1 MLVVTDRDRKAW
13 VWQLVTV
20 QDSDFGDIAAVSAVT
35 WVVRAGRERNEQE
48 PLVSAGEALFKLS
61 PGTPRN
67 IGRNI
72 KGLEDLQ
79 ARYGWSQRPHNLNIT
94 YEDTLAKF
102 SFFLTS
108 NKKF

>member
-1 MLVVTDRDRKAW
+1 MA
-13 VWQLVTV
+13 
-20 QDSDFGDIAAVSAVT
+20 
-35 WVVRAGRERNEQE
+35 
-48 PLVSAGEALFKLS
+48 SAGEALLKLS

-67 IGRNI
+67 IRRNI

-79 ARYGWSQRPHNLNIT
+79 ARYGWRPHNLNIT

-102 SFFLTS
+102 SLFLTS

>member
-1 MLVVTDRDRKAW
+1 M
-13 VWQLVTV
+13 VWQLVTI
-20 QDSDFGDIAAVSAVT
+20 QGSDFGDIAAVSAVT
-35 WVVRAGRERNEQE
+35 GVVREGREWNVQE
-48 PLVSAGEALFKLS
+48 PLASAGEALFKLS

-72 KGLEDLQ
+72 EGLEDIQ

-102 SFFLTS
+102 SFFFLTS

>member
-1 MLVVTDRDRKAW
+1 MVTDIDRKAW

-20 QDSDFGDIAAVSAVT
+20 QGSDFGDIAAVSAVT
-35 WVVRAGRERNEQE
+35 GVVRAGREWNEQE
-48 PLVSAGEALFKLS
+48 PLASAGEALFFKLS

-72 KGLEDLQ
+72 KELERLQ
-79 ARYGWSQRPHNLNIT
+79 ARYGWSQRPHNLNMRIH
-94 YEDTLAKF
+94 LLNF
-102 SFFLTS
+102 LFFLTS